1 MAFSVGLTLYNMVHG
16 RPAGPPADW
25 PPRPAGRLVWLHA
38 PSGES
43 VSGLAELGRRLA
55 EEDGVTVLLT
65 LSGTGEGPPPPMLSP
80 APPADSAA
88 EVGAF
93 LNHWAPDLILLAEG
107 EMRPALMH
115 EAAARKLP
123 VLLVEG
129 RSPRLLHGRDR
140 WYPGLMRACLASL
153 HSASLLDDA
162 AARAFRK
169 AGLDPERMRV
179 GGRLE
184 STPLPLPYLEAERAA
199 LAALLAGRPVWLAM
213 SVPPAEHEAVIAAHR
228 LAQGQSHRLLLI
240 LVPQDQGQAADLARR
255 LEADEGWQVAR
266 RGAEQEPDPDIEVF
280 IADQPG
286 EAGLWYRLAPVTYLG
301 GSLAGPGCIDDPLA
315 PATTGSAIIH
325 GPLSGDH
332 DRTCARLGAALAA
345 RMVASAPDLGHALTD
360 LLSPDQAARQAHAAW
375 GVVSEGA
382 ELSEALVTQIRALM
396 DGDR

>member
-16 RPAGPPADW
+16 RTAGPPTDW
-25 PPRPAGRLVWLHA
+25 SPRPAGRLVWLHA
-38 PSGES
+38 PSADS
-43 VSGLAELGRRLA
+43 LSGMSELGRRLA
-55 EEDGVTVLLT
+55 DEDGVTVLLT
-65 LSGTGEGPPPPMLSP
+65 LSGVAEGPPAPMVSTK
-80 APPADSAA
+80 APADSAA
-88 EVGAF
+88 EVRAF
-93 LNHWAPDLILLAEG
+93 LNHWAPELILLAEG

-115 EAAARKLP
+115 EAAVRKLP

-140 WYPGLMRACLASL
+140 WYPGLMRACLSSV
-153 HSASLLDDA
+153 HSASLLDAA
-162 AARAFRK
+162 AARDFRK
-169 AGLDPERMRV
+169 AGLNPERMRV

-184 STPLPLPYLEAERAA
+184 SSPLPLPYLEAERAA

-213 SVPPAEHEAVIAAHR
+213 SVPPDEHEAVIAAHR
-228 LAQGQSHRLLLI
+228 LALGQSHRLLLI
-240 LVPQDQGQAADLARR
+240 LVPQDPGQAAELARR

-301 GSLAGPGCIDDPLA
+301 GSLVGPGCIDDPLA
-315 PATTGSAIIH
+315 PATTGSAIIY
-325 GPLSGDH
+325 GPLSGEH
-332 DRTCARLGAALAA
+332 GQTCARLGAALGA
-345 RMVASAPDLGHALTD
+345 RMVASAPDLGLALTD

-382 ELSEALVTQIRALM
+382 ELSAALLTQIRALM